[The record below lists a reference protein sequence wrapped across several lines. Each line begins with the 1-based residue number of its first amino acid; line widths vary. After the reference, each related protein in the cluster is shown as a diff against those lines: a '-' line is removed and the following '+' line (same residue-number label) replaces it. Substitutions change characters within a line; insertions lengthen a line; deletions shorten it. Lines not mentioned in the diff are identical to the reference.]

1 MRQIFFKNSDLKKT
15 VAKLRDFYFRRKR
28 LPSYRE
34 LARLLGYKSVNAAWQ
49 IAKKLIAKDYL
60 EKDDSGRLIPKNL
73 AHELKVLGTV
83 EAGLPTLAEQE
94 EIDTISLD
102 QYLLTRPEKNY
113 MLRVTGRSM
122 LEAGISPNDLV
133 IVEAEREP
141 KNGDIVI
148 AEVDG
153 SWTMKYFQKRNRE
166 IVLIPANKDYPVI
179 YPKQELKIGGVVVS
193 VVKKY
198 Y

>member
-1 MRQIFFKNSDLKKT
+1 MKQISFKNSDLKKA
-15 VAKLRDFYFRRKR
+15 VDKLRDYYFRKKR

-34 LARLLGYKSVNAAWQ
+34 LAKLFGYKSVNAAWRVV
-49 IAKKLIAKDYL
+49 KKLIDGGYL
-60 EKDDSGRLIPKNL
+60 EKDSAGKLIPINL
-73 AHELKVLGTV
+73 NHELKVLGTI

-102 QYLLTRPEKNY
+102 QYLLTRPERNY

-122 LEAGISPNDLV
+122 LDAGISPNDLV
-133 IVEAEREP
+133 IVESEREP

-153 SWTMKYFQKRNRE
+153 AWTMKYYQKRKNE
-166 IVLIPANKDYPVI
+166 IVLIPANKDYPII

-193 VVKKY
+193 VIKKY